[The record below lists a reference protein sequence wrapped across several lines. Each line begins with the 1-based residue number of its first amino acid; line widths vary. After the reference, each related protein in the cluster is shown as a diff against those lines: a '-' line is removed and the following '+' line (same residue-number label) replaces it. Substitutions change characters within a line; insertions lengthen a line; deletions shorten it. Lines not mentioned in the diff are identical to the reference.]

1 MSAKKYTDELAEW
14 ARKKQSSRPRS
25 IAKITF
31 MALKKDIEEALN
43 SGFTMLMIWEHL
55 KETERLAVSYNT
67 FTKYVSLHITN
78 KKQSPATLQQSPATS
93 PATPAAVKK
102 PAVKTEKETK
112 PAASRDRELG
122 SGFHYNPS
130 PNPKDLL

>member
-31 MALKKDIEEALN
+31 MALKKDIEEALD

-78 KKQSPATLQQSPATS
+78 KKQSPATS